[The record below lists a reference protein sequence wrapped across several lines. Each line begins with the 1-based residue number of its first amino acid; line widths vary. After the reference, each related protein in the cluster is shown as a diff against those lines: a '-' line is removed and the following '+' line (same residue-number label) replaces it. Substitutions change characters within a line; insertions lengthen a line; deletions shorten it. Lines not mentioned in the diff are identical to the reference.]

1 MKALHG
7 YHSGIYLQQQ
17 RINLLNFT
25 EMSKSYEI
33 LESLDIIRVLFTLVI
48 LTLCLI
54 FKEFVS

>member
-7 YHSGIYLQQQ
+7 NHSGIHLQQQ
-17 RINLLNFT
+17 HINLLNFT
-25 EMSKSYEI
+25 EMSKLYEI
-33 LESLDIIRVLFTLVI
+33 LKSLDIIRVLFTLLI